1 MFKSISLLS
10 QEHLTNK
17 DSIMGF
23 FSDAFSVGK
32 HTTDS
37 SKKSLPYFNF
47 GKTVLNLEED
57 LTVESMDLFKSMV
70 EANAILKLRDEFDN
84 FLNSNSEEFREGA
97 IYFLSALIAYKIA
110 KDGIEWDWKLIRDEV
125 QSILVEMKK
134 NPTGFRNETLEYID
148 FHTSYIREMYERE
161 N

>member
-1 MFKSISLLS
+1 
-10 QEHLTNK
+10 
-17 DSIMGF
+17 MGF
-23 FSDAFSVGK
+23 LTDVFSIGK
-32 HTTDS
+32 QTTDS
-37 SKKSLPYFNF
+37 AKTSLPYYNF

-57 LTVESMDLFKSMV
+57 LTMASMDLFKSMV

-84 FLNSNSEEFREGA
+84 FLNSNRDEFREGA
-97 IYFLSALIAYKIA
+97 IYFLSALISYKIA

-134 NPTGFRNETLEYID
+134 NPTGFRNETLEFID
-148 FHTSYIREMYERE
+148 FHTSYIREMYEDE